1 MFIFVGLFVFE
12 YELMFKMEIG
22 YMDMKFGFVGSGGV
36 SIDFGYIDMSLFIL
50 LVDKGKFIRDV
61 LY

>member
-1 MFIFVGLFVFE
+1 
-12 YELMFKMEIG
+12 
-22 YMDMKFGFVGSGGV
+22 MDMKFGFVGSGGV

-61 LY
+61 LYWDLEIFVFGMNMFF

>member
-1 MFIFVGLFVFE
+1 
-12 YELMFKMEIG
+12 MFKMEIG

-36 SIDFGYIDMSLFIL
+36 GIDFGYIDMSLFIL